1 MWSLFLTDIF
11 CMLSFNH
18 MVEQTIQLDIIFQ
31 ALADSTRRD
40 ILRRVSDKALSIS
53 DLAKPYQMSF
63 AAIAKH
69 VKKLEAA
76 KLISKERVGKEQR
89 VVASPEALQAASQY
103 LQEYADVW
111 ESRYNALDNL
121 LENNK

>member
-1 MWSLFLTDIF
+1 
-11 CMLSFNH
+11 MLSFND
-18 MVEQTIQLDIIFQ
+18 MVEQVIQLDTIFQ

-53 DLAKPYQMSF
+53 DLAEPYNVSF

-69 VKKLEAA
+69 VAKLEAA
-76 KLISKERVGKEQR
+76 KLISKQRVGKEQR
-89 VVASPEALQAASQY
+89 VAASAEALQVASQY
-103 LQEYADVW
+103 LQQYADIW
-111 ESRYNALDNL
+111 ESRYNALDDL